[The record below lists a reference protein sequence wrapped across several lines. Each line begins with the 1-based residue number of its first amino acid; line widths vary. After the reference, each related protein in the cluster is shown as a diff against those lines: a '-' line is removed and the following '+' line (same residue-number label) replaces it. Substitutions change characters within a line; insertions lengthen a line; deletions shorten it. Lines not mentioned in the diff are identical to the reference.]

1 MLCSSLSA
9 FNFTVYGTAWAHHK
23 MCFPAPTD
31 HPMAKQVTKAG
42 RRILGK
48 SAISRKLPLQQD
60 HIRVLVHE
68 YIDVSLPD
76 LQIVTL
82 ITLAFFGFLRWDDL
96 SQLRLSDLFFYHDH
110 LALFL
115 EKKEE

>member
-1 MLCSSLSA
+1 
-9 FNFTVYGTAWAHHK
+9 
-23 MCFPAPTD
+23 
-31 HPMAKQVTKAG
+31 MAKQVIKAG

-110 LALFL
+110 LALLL